1 MDEEE
6 IDLDDQALGFLRGVF
21 AARGIVEPTPDQ
33 MREAVELLHLHS
45 STLDGEAN

>member
-6 IDLDDQALGFLRGVF
+6 IELDDYALGFLRGVF
-21 AARGIVEPTPDQ
+21 AARGIVEPTSEQ
-33 MREAVELLHLHS
+33 MWDAAELMHLHT